1 MVVSRPTT
9 KAALMPSWIWII
21 ELFSVTSHGVSY
33 LITSTCA
40 GLTDFLTRVRF
51 TVSEPYPQF
60 DGLGGIM
67 VNVQERLGGIHERG
81 YRVYDALRRQR
92 PGAEELCDC
101 P

>member
-1 MVVSRPTT
+1 
-9 KAALMPSWIWII
+9 
-21 ELFSVTSHGVSY
+21 
-33 LITSTCA
+33 
-40 GLTDFLTRVRF
+40 
-51 TVSEPYPQF
+51 
-60 DGLGGIM
+60 M